1 MPYSFSHISNTTGNT
16 KNVGALA
23 VALVAAFGLTA
34 CSSLIPEAGFGS
46 GTTAPATSPETAVT
60 QTPAPNTGGSA
71 LPETTAT
78 QTPAQDTGGATRA
91 PVQAG
96 VLAPGETTTGTGVLL
111 FEEYGGKQALLSH
124 RVVAIELVSGAER
137 ARLLEKAPELNS
149 YDLYAVHVASAYVS
163 GDALP
168 YSSFS
173 RGYGLVDVNGARM
186 QSVALIGYD
195 FCDSDTTIPA
205 PGNNPDAVIRSCN
218 LAVVPPGGPL
228 PAGISWHQM
237 DTAYD
242 RYDGKPA
249 LILKG

>member
-1 MPYSFSHISNTTGNT
+1 MSYSPFHSSSSGNT
-16 KNVGALA
+16 KRAGALA
-23 VALVAAFGLTA
+23 VTLVAVLGLTA
-34 CSSLIPEAGFGS
+34 CSTLTPGTGS
-46 GTTAPATSPETAVT
+46 GTTAPGTLTDTTVAQPLVQDTTAPGAFADTTVA

-71 LPETTAT
+71 
-78 QTPAQDTGGATRA
+78 PAPA
-91 PVQAG
+91 QAG
-96 VLAPGETTTGTGVLL
+96 VLAPGETTTGTGVLP

-124 RVVAIELVSGAER
+124 RVVAIELVSGVER
-137 ARLLEKAPELNS
+137 TRLLEKAPELNS

-228 PAGISWHQM
+228 PAGISWHQT

-249 LILKG
+249 FILMG